1 MFTITKNTFQFL
13 KNLKTNNNREWFA
26 ENKAD
31 YELAKENVTNFL
43 NILIEKLAETDPEIL
58 KIEAKK
64 ALFRIYRDV
73 RFSLDKSPYK
83 THFGASLGMGKYN
96 RTSGYYLHLEP
107 GNSFLAGG
115 VYMPEKDNLKKIRSS
130 ISKNSEAF
138 LEIVNDKKLKEYF
151 TELSTE
157 DKLKR
162 IPQGF
167 DKEDK
172 MEDFLKLKSF
182 VVKFPMED
190 KDFTN
195 EKSITEIA
203 KILDV
208 MKPLNEFIER
218 SLNMDV

>member
-1 MFTITKNTFQFL
+1 MSNQIQKQTFQFL

-26 ENKAD
+26 DNKVD
-31 YELAKENVTNFL
+31 YELAKENITGFINH
-43 NILIEKLAETDPEIL
+43 LIENLAETDPEIL
-58 KIEAKK
+58 KIEGKK
-64 ALFRIYRDV
+64 AMFRIYRDV
-73 RFSLDKSPYK
+73 RFSLDKTPYK

-107 GNSFLAGG
+107 GNSFVAGG
-115 VYMPEKDNLKKIRSS
+115 VYLPEKENLKKIRKS
-130 ISKNSEAF
+130 ISNNPKEF
-138 LEIVNDKKLKEYF
+138 LEIVNDENFKQTF

-182 VVKFPMED
+182 VVRFPI
-190 KDFTN
+190 KDQDFMKAESI
-195 EKSITEIA
+195 EKIA
-203 KILDV
+203 AILNL
-208 MKPLNEFIER
+208 MKPLNEFIEM
-218 SLNMDV
+218 SIKE